1 MSMCQGWRLG
11 SLFLLFFITA
21 CGGSG
26 HLGWKS
32 LPVPIY
38 ADSTIIRSPQG
49 MSDLQDAFRYW
60 EEKAGKQI
68 FDFKGEW
75 TFGLPYSGSP
85 TKPDVIL
92 GNVIFFQNP
101 WPYAGNYVGMTTVQ
115 TGREGP
121 EAAMVMINGT
131 SAFCSGDCIRDSR
144 VSSRKT
150 FAHELGHFIGLNHN
164 QDPGDIMYPDAT
176 PGGTI
181 SELKADVPT
190 LRVLISGS

>member
-1 MSMCQGWRLG
+1 MSMSHGWHLG

-32 LPVPIY
+32 IPVPIY
-38 ADSTIIRSPQG
+38 ADSTIMKSSQA

-60 EEKAGKQI
+60 EQKAGKGV

-75 TFGLPYSGSP
+75 TLGAPYAGSP
-85 TKPDVIL
+85 TKPDAIL

-101 WPYAGNYVGMTTVQ
+101 WPYSKQYVGMTTVQ
-115 TGREGP
+115 NGKEGP
-121 EAAMVMINGT
+121 EAAMVMINGG
-131 SAFCSGDCIRDSR
+131 SAFCPGDCFYDSR

-150 FAHELGHFIGLNHN
+150 FAHELGHFIGLNHTEDRSN
-164 QDPGDIMYPDAT
+164 IMYPDAT

-181 SELKADVPT
+181 SELKADEAT
-190 LRVLISGS
+190 LRVLVSGG

>member
-1 MSMCQGWRLG
+1 MSHGWHLG
-11 SLFLLFFITA
+11 SLFLFFFITA

-38 ADSTIIRSPQG
+38 ADATIMNSNQA

-60 EEKAGKQI
+60 HQKAGKQI
-68 FDFKGEW
+68 FDLRGEW
-75 TFGLPYSGSP
+75 TFGAPYSGSP
-85 TKPDVIL
+85 TKPDAIL

-101 WPYAGNYVGMTTVQ
+101 WPYPGRYVGMTTVQ
-115 TGREGP
+115 NSDNGP
-121 EAAMVMINGT
+121 VAAMVMING
-131 SAFCSGDCIRDSR
+131 ANPFCNGDCLHDRR
-144 VSSRKT
+144 VSTRKT

-164 QDPGDIMYPDAT
+164 DDPRDIMYPDAT

-181 SELKADVPT
+181 SELKVDEAT
-190 LRVLISGS
+190 LRLLVSEG

>member
-1 MSMCQGWRLG
+1 MSHGWRLG
-11 SLFLLFFITA
+11 SMFLLFFVTA

-26 HLGWKS
+26 HLGWRT

-38 ADSTIIRSPQG
+38 ADSTILKSAQS
-49 MSDLQDAFRYW
+49 MSDLQDAFNYW
-60 EEKAGKQI
+60 EQKAGRSL

-75 TFGLPYSGSP
+75 TFGSPYAGTP
-85 TKPDVIL
+85 TKPDAIL

-101 WPYAGNYVGMTTVQ
+101 WPYSQNYVGMTTVQ
-115 TGREGP
+115 NGSDGP
-121 EAAMVMINGT
+121 EAAMVMINGA
-131 SAFCSGDCIRDSR
+131 SAFCSGDCFQDFR

-164 QDPGDIMYPDAT
+164 SDPSDIMYPDAS

-181 SELKADVPT
+181 INLKADDAT
-190 LRVLISGS
+190 LKLLVSGK